1 MSDRR
6 ETDFLA
12 YILAGFV
19 IAIGGIAVGV
29 ASTNNVPNGAGMS
42 NQAAVTMPQGAA
54 AASPTP
60 EAPSTDNINPVSA
73 HRSQEYLL

>member
-12 YILAGFV
+12 YILAAFV

-29 ASTNNVPNGAGMS
+29 ASTN
-42 NQAAVTMPQGAA
+42 
-54 AASPTP
+54 AASNGDARPAITAVKP
-60 EAPSTDNINPVSA
+60 ADAATKTHTQSA
-73 HRSQEYLL
+73 DGHLRFGSQQHFL

>member
-12 YILAGFV
+12 YILGGFV

-29 ASTNNVPNGAGMS
+29 ASTNKAPNSAAMTS
-42 NQAAVTMPQGAA
+42 QVAVTMPTGAA
-54 AASPTP
+54 AAA
-60 EAPSTDNINPVSA
+60 APSKAPA
-73 HRSQEYLL
+73 AR